1 MKKTIV
7 FFLILIIFSWNIFPF
22 TFDLLEVVNLMGKIS
37 TKITQYS
44 DKMDDHYENFINFY
58 KEKWAKYY
66 TKFSL
71 TELDVFD
78 TWETDQIYGG
88 QNVDSDDMGTKWKNI
103 FKDPGKLKKEF
114 PNLFYTSHYKDN
126 SEYISNANFKKN
138 IDENINDGIEYLG
151 KIESLITLLRN
162 TRESQKLRGKKVV
175 ELKKYIK
182 NFSRPKGRDEVR
194 MGRLIGLEVIIDS
207 EIEKQMIELI
217 SLVNAQT
224 EIGIRSSLMDKNMS
238 NRNHASRLRIN
249 NAGPGSDKRK

>member
-1 MKKTIV
+1 MKKSVI
-7 FFLILIIFSWNIFPF
+7 FFLILIIISGSICPFSFNLIK
-22 TFDLLEVVNLMGKIS
+22 VVNLLTKIS

-44 DKMDDHYENFINFY
+44 DKIDDHYEEFINFY

-71 TELDVFD
+71 IELDVFD
-78 TWETDQIYGG
+78 TWEMDQIYDG
-88 QNVDSDDMGTKWKNI
+88 QNVDSDDMGTKWENI
-103 FKDPGKLKKEF
+103 FKDPEKLKKEF

-126 SEYISNANFKKN
+126 PEYISNANFKKN
-138 IDENINDGIEYLG
+138 TDENINDGIEYLV

-194 MGRLIGLEVIIDS
+194 MGRLIGLEVIIDY

-224 EIGIRSSLMDKNMS
+224 EIRIRSSLMDENMS
-238 NRNHASRLRIN
+238 NRNHASRMRIN
-249 NAGPGSDKRK
+249 NAGLRSDKRK